1 MTIDHKDKIKEG
13 ESLFQKGD
21 LNQAESVF
29 KSILQDYTDDYVSC
43 NNLGVINNTKGN
55 TDLAE
60 EYFRKSISLNG
71 DYLEPV
77 INLACLY
84 QSLKRW
90 SETAT
95 LLERSLEIDANNSDI
110 YNQLGVV
117 YLELDEPEK
126 ACSALEISL
135 KLKPEQPAVNESLN
149 AIRKELSVHDTST
162 QQTLLNIL
170 FVQNFPCIRNYKMAT
185 ALKSKGHRVTLAY
198 TKYRVSQIYK
208 GLDDSVYDDCIKIR
222 DNRHLWDISESF
234 DIIHSHN
241 EPDELTIVAMAGDTP
256 VVHDTHDLISFK
268 YEGNKDISFFEGT
281 ANRGAAGRVYTTPY
295 QMEEARSL
303 YGMTGPSIVYY
314 NYASRADLPK
324 RNLPKLSD
332 KDGNIH
338 IVYEGGI
345 AGVDGNH
352 RDFTS
357 PFFDLADKGI
367 HIHIYPPSS
376 CDKETSKQYSSHK
389 NIHFHNSVSP
399 KQIMETMTQ
408 YDYGIIPFNLA
419 KGNKRF
425 LDTTIANKLFEYLAA
440 GLPVIASP
448 LKSYVD
454 YFQNNP
460 VGITYNTTQDII
472 DSMPRLKEIASNTD
486 FTKHIFTYEDEI
498 ERLEEFYYKILDAN
512 NENSTLQ
519 EVTENTTD
527 PVQNSCEKLIT
538 WLNNNGWD
546 GYDPYDVQD
555 HFIQM
560 EKSGDPITAEQQQQ
574 ILESA
579 NTDPMKVREELG
591 IKKKRNAKA
600 LGLLTSAWVR
610 MYKVTND
617 VKYLF
622 EAEKIADWLL
632 NNPSKGYDNLCWGY
646 PFDWQ
651 SVIFIPIDTPSAV
664 VSTTVGDGLW
674 ELYTT
679 TRNDKYLKAC
689 ESICRF
695 ITEDLKMDDMG
706 SNGICFSYTPIDKYH
721 VHNANLFC
729 GEFLARI
736 GNEVENIK
744 WTELAERTAEY
755 AISEQNE
762 DGSIYYWGRI
772 QNDYAPDKL
781 DHYHSGFEIRCL
793 FNIAKH
799 LQLERVRH
807 AYLKYLKFYLTNYF
821 LDDGTPKITPSN
833 PYPVD
838 IHGAAESVL
847 LLSMLSGEHENLFPL
862 AQRSLHW
869 TIANM
874 QNPEGWFGY
883 LWTPEPR
890 VDAPYLRWGQAW
902 MLRAFAEYHVAEKTN
917 SGEWG
922 YYSRLSN
929 NPGRKARLTSS
940 ADRKDELEELRQL
953 ALSYLRLENGKIPM
967 HVIEKIADKMN
978 TSVSSETRNILI
990 LESINDPVKWDKNV
1004 VGEIKSQ
1011 HAVTVSEKKET
1022 SSESSC
1028 QIMMPETGN
1037 LQYGSKEWAETLFRS
1052 SQSDPWGH
1060 DWRASQKARYL
1071 SAIDL
1076 IRKHISPGVIND
1088 VLDVG
1093 CALGEFTSMVKEFF
1107 PDSNIL
1113 GVDIADEAILK
1124 CRKKFNNI
1132 SFKTNSLPGLEL
1144 SKSTFDLVSAL
1155 EVIYYV
1161 GENKIE
1167 SSLQRIHDLLGKGG
1181 YILISTYLNKP
1192 PFLTSDNFKNTLSK
1206 YFTIVD
1212 ESIRYHGLYT
1222 PCETLVRQSMNSI
1235 QQFTQIAE
1243 PASRLAI
1250 NEYVESGVKLLGN
1263 EALLNN
1269 LNEYARQN
1277 MGSKTASHSIILAV
1291 KR

>member
-1 MTIDHKDKIKEG
+1 MKTDHKEEIKKG
-13 ESLFQKGD
+13 EALFEKGD
-21 LNQAESVF
+21 LDQAESVF
-29 KSILQDYTDDYVSC
+29 RSILQNYPDDCVSL
-43 NNLGVINNTKGN
+43 NNIGVINNTKGN
-55 TDLAE
+55 VVLAE
-60 EYFRKSISLNG
+60 EFFVKAISLSDG
-71 DYLEPV
+71 YLEAI

-84 QSLKRW
+84 QSAERW
-90 SETAT
+90 SEASIQ
-95 LLERSLEIDANNSDI
+95 LEKYLDIEGNNPDI
-110 YNQLGVV
+110 FNQLGVI
-117 YLELDEPEK
+117 YLEMNEPARTCVVLEK
-126 ACSALEISL
+126 SL
-135 KLKPEQPAVNESLN
+135 LLNPDQPAVRESLS
-149 AIRKELSVHDTST
+149 AVKKSMYEHEAPAPH
-162 QQTLLNIL
+162 TLLNIL
-170 FVQNFPCIRNYKMAT
+170 FVQNYPCIRNYKMAT
-185 ALKSKGHRVTLAY
+185 ALKSRGHTVTLAY
-198 TKYRVSQIYK
+198 TKYRLSQVYK
-208 GLDDSVYDDCIKIR
+208 GLSDNVYDSCIKLR
-222 DNRHLWDISESF
+222 DNRHLWDISGDY
-234 DIIHSHN
+234 DIIHCHN
-241 EPDELTIVAMAGDTP
+241 EPDELTVVALGGDTP
-256 VVHDTHDLISFK
+256 IVHDTHDLISLK
-268 YEGNKDISFFEGT
+268 YEGNKNISFFEGI
-281 ANRGAAGRVYTTPY
+281 ANRGAAGRVYSTPY
-295 QMEEARSL
+295 QMEEARRL
-303 YGMTGPSIVYY
+303 YGINGPSIVYY
-314 NYASRADLPK
+314 NYTSRADRPK
-324 RNLPKLSD
+324 RYLPKLSD
-332 KDGNIH
+332 KDGSVH
-338 IVYEGGI
+338 IVYEGGVGGI
-345 AGVDGNH
+345 DGNH

-357 PFFDLADKGI
+357 PFFDLADKGF
-367 HIHIYPPSS
+367 HIHIYPASY
-376 CDKETSKQYSSHK
+376 DKKIEQHYSSHK
-389 NIHFHNSVSP
+389 NVHFYSPVSP
-399 KQIMETMTQ
+399 KQIMEIMTQ

-425 LDTTIANKLFEYLAA
+425 LDSTIANKIFEYLAS
-440 GLPVIASP
+440 GLPVITSP
-448 LKSYVD
+448 LKTYIE

-460 VGITYNTTQDII
+460 VGITYETPQDII
-472 DSMPRLKEIASNTD
+472 DGIPRLKEIASNTD
-486 FTKHIFTYEDEI
+486 FTKHIFTYEGEI

-512 NENSTLQ
+512 KENSTLQ
-519 EVTENTTD
+519 EVTESTTD
-527 PVQNSCEKLIT
+527 PAQNSCDKLIT

-555 HFIQM
+555 YFIQM
-560 EKSGDPITAEQQQQ
+560 KKNGNPITAEQQQR
-574 ILESA
+574 ILENA
-579 NTDPMKVREELG
+579 NADPMKVREELG

-610 MYKVTND
+610 LYKVTND

-679 TRNDKYLKAC
+679 TRNDKYLNAC

-706 SNGICFSYTPIDKYH
+706 SNGICFSYTPIDEYH

-736 GNEVENIK
+736 GKEVENGE
-744 WTELAERTAEY
+744 WTKLAERTAEY

-847 LLSMLSGEHENLFPL
+847 LLSTLSGEYENLFPL

-874 QNPEGWFGY
+874 QNSEGWFGY

-902 MLRAFAEYHVAEKTN
+902 MLRAFAEYQVAEKTIT
-917 SGEWG
+917 GEWG
-922 YYSRLSN
+922 YYSKINN
-929 NPGRKARLTSS
+929 NPGRKAKLTSS

-953 ALSYLRLENGKIPM
+953 ALSYLKMNNGKVPM

-978 TSVSSETRNILI
+978 TDVSPETKNIFI
-990 LESINDPVKWDKNV
+990 LESINDLSKWNQNV
-1004 VGEIKSQ
+1004 VGDIESQ
-1011 HAVTVSEKKET
+1011 HADTVSEKEKNPP
-1022 SSESSC
+1022 ESNF
-1028 QIMMPETGN
+1028 QIMMPETEN
-1037 LQYGSKEWAETLFRS
+1037 LQYGSKEWAETLFKNS
-1052 SQSDPWGH
+1052 GNDPWGH
-1060 DWRASQKARYL
+1060 DWRASQKARYK
-1071 SAIDL
+1071 SALDL
-1076 IRKHISPGVIND
+1076 TVKHVSTDKIKSI
-1088 VLDVG
+1088 LDIG
-1093 CALGEFTSMVKEFF
+1093 CALGEFTSMVKDHF

-1132 SFKTNSLPGLEL
+1132 GFETSSLPELEL
-1144 SKSTFDLVSAL
+1144 PRSGFNLISAL

-1161 GENKIE
+1161 GEDKIE
-1167 SSLQRIHDLLGKGG
+1167 NSLQRIHDILGKGG
-1181 YILISTYLNKP
+1181 YVLISTYLNKP

-1206 YFTIVD
+1206 YFNIVD

-1235 QQFTQIAE
+1235 RQFTQIAE

-1291 KR
+1291 IR